1 MGCYQQN
8 NNNKSKE
15 LIFSTYEELYEEL
28 ISNLTRIN
36 IIEKIVSNN
45 EYSDKLVNYLP
56 STISLNEYS
65 FIEILVFYE
74 KMKKALVFLKI
85 ILEKQ
90 VKAKKDE
97 KKVLVDL
104 KLCCKFLNEV
114 LVIEEAFD
122 LNEIDRIRSERR
134 FFDIFNLINI

>member
-1 MGCYQQN
+1 MGCYQSN
-8 NNNKSKE
+8 NHKSKE

-36 IIEKIVSNN
+36 IIEKIVSKN

-65 FIEILVFYE
+65 FVEILVFYE
-74 KMKKALVFLKI
+74 KMKKILVILKI

-97 KKVLVDL
+97 KNVLVDL
-104 KLCCKFLNEV
+104 RLCCKFLSEV

-122 LNEIDRIRSERR
+122 LSEIERIRSERR